1 MQVPQDIA
9 EGRTDSVLA
18 SELVRWRELVT
29 YNADKLGGVYR
40 CHKPWWGDEDQ
51 WYRQTLLGC
60 WYSTEP
66 SMTRGA

>member
-18 SELVRWRELVT
+18 SELVRWRRLVT

-40 CHKPWWGDEDQ
+40 CHEPWWGDEDQ
-51 WYRQTLLGC
+51 
-60 WYSTEP
+60 
-66 SMTRGA
+66 